1 PQESASSATGNDQAD
16 TEHYPND
23 QGPGVSKMPQL
34 PDEQSTLH
42 TQQLPVE
49 RLDLDRRVTDD
60 IEDGTEVTFTDCG
73 NSIIY
78 LAKLVLS
85 DRSPVLVVFKA
96 LKVSPDTDPVKYSQR
111 LNREARVWH
120 RIKHRNILPF
130 FGQFD
135 IGRSFPVLISPYCNT
150 PGVDKRKLLHD
161 VAVGLAFLH
170 DAGVMHGDLKAE
182 NILVDKDGVA
192 CIGDFGISRIH
203 GVNGFTTSHRAGT
216 LVYMAPE
223 LWVYVSRHGKDQLP
237 APRATFESDIWT
249 FGLVAVGIWTGFP
262 LKTAKRVEQQGRTA
276 LMGSRADV
284 EDLLRPT
291 RQQYGSDA
299 VSDAMWGELEK
310 CWQSDPDSRPT
321 MTALLVSRLFNE
333 AEEEVV
339 LYPRRSVPR

>member
-1 PQESASSATGNDQAD
+1 
-16 TEHYPND
+16 
-23 QGPGVSKMPQL
+23 M
-34 PDEQSTLH
+34 
-42 TQQLPVE
+42 
-49 RLDLDRRVTDD
+49 
-60 IEDGTEVTFTDCG
+60 EDGTEVTFTDCVGPFHPESLVQIGRWGICEGG

-96 LKVSPDTDPVKYSQR
+96 LKVSPETDPVKYSQR
-111 LNREARVWH
+111 LDREARVWH

-135 IGRSFPVLISPYCNT
+135 IGRSFPVLISPYYKF
-150 PGVDKRKLLHD
+150 GHIGEYLRQHSGADKRKLLHD

-170 DAGVMHGDLKAE
+170 DAGVVHGDLKAE

-203 GVNGFTTSHRAGT
+203 GVSGFTTSHRAGT

-223 LWVYVSRHGKDQLP
+223 LWAYVTRHGKDQSP

-310 CWQSDPDSRPT
+310 CWQSNPDSRPT

-333 AEEEVV
+333 TVVDEADEEVV
-339 LYPRRSVPR
+339 LYPRRSVRR